1 MTVDRPLA
9 NALDLEVVHEI
20 SRAAFPRRCRKPRQ
34 RALTIADMGSD
45 RQIERWLPAI
55 AAGELIA
62 TIQPSGGPFAVV
74 DSSFDLIVVAGED
87 CLRVVPVGNF
97 DIESHEVE
105 EGARRLPTIRAE
117 ATSDTLLP
125 GSTGRADLLR
135 TRRRGRRYHARGH
148 RGVLRR
154 NPRSTTCG
162 SVSLW
167 LKRGKALGQTYGP
180 PRQHHARIAE
190 TIFGSSPVK
199 RTAPFRQVPADGHPP
214 RPA

>member
-74 DSSFDLIVVAGED
+74 DSSFDLIVVASED

-105 EGARRLPTIRAE
+105 EGSACRLSAPKPPPIPCCPAAPDGRTFYVRAAVAA
-117 ATSDTLLP
+117 ATTLV
-125 GSTGRADLLR
+125 GIGA
-135 TRRRGRRYHARGH
+135 Y
-148 RGVLRR
+148 
-154 NPRSTTCG
+154 
-162 SVSLW
+162 
-167 LKRGKALGQTYGP
+167 
-180 PRQHHARIAE
+180 
-190 TIFGSSPVK
+190 
-199 RTAPFRQVPADGHPP
+199 
-214 RPA
+214 